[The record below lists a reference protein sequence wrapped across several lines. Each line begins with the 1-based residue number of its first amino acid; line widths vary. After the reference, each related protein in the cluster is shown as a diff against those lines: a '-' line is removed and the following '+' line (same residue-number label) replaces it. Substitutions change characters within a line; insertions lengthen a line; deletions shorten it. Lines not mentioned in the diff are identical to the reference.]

1 MMKFIQDRPAT
12 TTALILLVAFAI
24 IAVVIWQAGALVT
37 LKAQP
42 ITYDSIVKLLTPV
55 FLIALFLERA
65 IEVFVSTSRKLGRAD
80 IDARLEKAREKITQ
94 LSDRLKMFEVQ
105 LESPGG
111 TAEQTALHARIDKV
125 NDAIPPA
132 QRAVRSA
139 EGDLEKYRAKTR
151 LVTFAA
157 GVALGLVI
165 AIAGLRVMSPLVDLK
180 DLKDLKLQLFVFHSI
195 DVALTAGLLAGGASG
210 IHQIVSV
217 FGDYTEKVRKGVQ
230 S

>member
-1 MMKFIQDRPAT
+1 MMTFIQDRPAT
-12 TTALILLVAFAI
+12 ATALILLVAFAI
-24 IAVVIWQAGALVT
+24 VAFVILDSGTLVT
-37 LKAQP
+37 LEADP
-42 ITYDSIVKLLTPV
+42 ITYDSIVELLTAV

-80 IDARLEKAREKITQ
+80 IDARLEKGREKIVQ
-94 LSDRLKMFEVQ
+94 LNDRLKLFEVQ

-111 TAEQTALHARIDKV
+111 TAEQAALHARIEKV

-132 QRAVRSA
+132 QRVVRTA

-165 AIAGLRVMSPLVDLK
+165 AIAGLRVVSPLVDLEPLAE
-180 DLKDLKLQLFVFHSI
+180 LKYQLLVFHCV

-217 FGDYTEKVRKGVQ
+217 FGEYTDKVRKGVQ
-230 S
+230 T